1 MNDFLNIKNLNKHFD
16 GIAALDH
23 FSTKIGQGE
32 IVGLIG
38 PNGAGKTTLFNVI
51 TGFIQQD
58 SGEILFDK
66 KKISDDP
73 PHRIYSLGI
82 TRTFQ
87 NLRLIRQMSVMENV
101 LFSFPC
107 QNGEKVNS
115 LFLNR
120 KRISKQEKNNREI
133 ASVLIEESGLKN
145 KSDHFAGDLSYGQQ
159 KLLSLVCCLASDPQ
173 ILLLDEPVSGINPA
187 MIDQIMHVISELPEK
202 GKTVILIEHNID
214 VVMKICH
221 RIIFMDM
228 GQKIKEGT
236 PEAVRNDPKVI
247 EAYLD

>member
-51 TGFIQQD
+51 TGFIRQD
-58 SGEILFDK
+58 SGEILFDN
-66 KKISDDP
+66 KKISNDP
-73 PHRIYSLGI
+73 PHRIYALGI

-87 NLRLIRQMSVMENV
+87 NLRLIRQMSVIENV
-101 LFSFPC
+101 LFSFPG
-107 QNGEKVNS
+107 QNGEKVHS

-120 KRISKQEKNNREI
+120 RKISKQENEHREM
-133 ASVLIEESGLKN
+133 ASVLIEASGLKN
-145 KSDHFAGDLSYGQQ
+145 KSDHPAGDLSYGQQ
-159 KLLSLVCCLASDPQ
+159 KLLSLVCCLASDPK

-187 MIDQIMHVISELPEK
+187 MVEKIMDLITGLPKK
-202 GKTVILIEHNID
+202 GKTVVLIEHNID

-221 RIIFMDM
+221 RVVFMDT
-228 GQKIKEGT
+228 GKKIREGK
-236 PEAVRNDPKVI
+236 PEEVRNDPKVI